1 MVRDFAL
8 FSRLTCC
15 LVFLP
20 RSEETMP
27 GCHPYK
33 MTPQLLLMI
42 LPSGKN
48 QFKLTWL
55 ITHGAKILTYARNMG
70 IM

>member
-1 MVRDFAL
+1 
-8 FSRLTCC
+8 
-15 LVFLP
+15 
-20 RSEETMP
+20 
-27 GCHPYK
+27 